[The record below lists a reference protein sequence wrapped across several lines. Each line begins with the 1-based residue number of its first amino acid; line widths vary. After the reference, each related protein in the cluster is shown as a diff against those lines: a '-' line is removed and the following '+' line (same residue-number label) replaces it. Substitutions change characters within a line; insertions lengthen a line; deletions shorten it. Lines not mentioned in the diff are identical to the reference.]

1 MAHRH
6 KPVQVCDR
14 KVPDIELGTFAGP
27 CLTSKQQKREVP
39 PCARCFARWLVS
51 SGTADL
57 PPQPPVVTPGVAQPP
72 ALGSAPAPLA
82 LAAEAALDWMETHG
96 GEVRVSGPTA
106 NLSILADATAWSTRF
121 LPTCGRLLPFLRR
134 FGVSSGDL
142 DVFKGIDLGK
152 SD

>member
-1 MAHRH
+1 M
-6 KPVQVCDR
+6 VGG
-14 KVPDIELGTFAGP
+14 E
-27 CLTSKQQKREVP
+27 EVP
-39 PCARCFARWLVS
+39 VPLPRNRFKEDKEYTEQAP
-51 SGTADL
+51 DL